1 MILCVEMNVDSS
13 IIPISK
19 TRYMSSS
26 SGPDVQIVVGAK
38 TGYMKVATNRTKSCW
53 REDIVAN
60 EEKIW

>member
-26 SGPDVQIVVGAK
+26 SGPDVQIVVGTK

-60 EEKIW
+60 YEKIW

>member
-1 MILCVEMNVDSS
+1 VILCVEMNVDSS

-60 EEKIW
+60 YEKIW

>member
-1 MILCVEMNVDSS
+1 MIPM
-13 IIPISK
+13 SK
-19 TRYMSSS
+19 TRYMSPS